1 MGYVKFIDGLPRIV
15 KILIVDLRRC
25 FGFRSTA
32 SSKMRRK
39 VTSLQI
45 ILDIFLGFIA
55 WIMDII
61 DIIFKNRFF
70 SWGDWIHF

>member
-15 KILIVDLRRC
+15 KILIVIFVDVLILIYRIIKDALA
-25 FGFRSTA
+25 GHIVA
-32 SSKMRRK
+32 
-39 VTSLQI
+39 V
-45 ILDIFLGFIA
+45 ILDIFLGWIA
-55 WIMDII
+55 WVMDII

>member
-1 MGYVKFIDGLPRIV
+1 MGYIKFIDGLPRIV
-15 KILIVDLRRC
+15 KILIVIFVDVLVLIYRIIKDALAGRIV
-25 FGFRSTA
+25 A
-32 SSKMRRK
+32 
-39 VTSLQI
+39 I

>member
-1 MGYVKFIDGLPRIV
+1 MGFVKAIDGLPMIV
-15 KILIVDLRRC
+15 KILIAIFADVIVLIYRIVKDAC
-25 FGFRSTA
+25 DGHIVA
-32 SSKMRRK
+32 
-39 VTSLQI
+39 I
-45 ILDIFLGFIA
+45 ILDVFLGFIA